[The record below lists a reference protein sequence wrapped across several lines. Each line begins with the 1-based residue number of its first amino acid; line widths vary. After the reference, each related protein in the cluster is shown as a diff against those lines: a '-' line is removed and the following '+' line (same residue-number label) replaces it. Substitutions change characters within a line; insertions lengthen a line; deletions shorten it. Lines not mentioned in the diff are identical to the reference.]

1 METVVVGVGVV
12 VGAAVR
18 TVVTVAEMVEAVAV
32 VAVVGAVVRA
42 VVTVAEADRTLVKK
56 LRRWEEY
63 ILDWH

>member
-1 METVVVGVGVV
+1 MGVGVV

-18 TVVTVAEMVEAVAV
+18 T
-32 VAVVGAVVRA
+32 